1 MGEFGRTP
9 RLNGNISRDHW
20 PACYSVL
27 LAGGGMKRG
36 YVHGV
41 SDKSGALPDRDGVPL
56 DDLAASVFTALG
68 INPEAEVYDRL
79 NRPLPISRGRAVTA
93 LFA

>member
-1 MGEFGRTP
+1 
-9 RLNGNISRDHW
+9 
-20 PACYSVL
+20 
-27 LAGGGMKRG
+27 
-36 YVHGV
+36 VHGA

-56 DDLAASVFTALG
+56 DDLAATVFTALG

-79 NRPLPISRGRAVTA
+79 NRPLPVSRGRAVPA